1 MFTSIKNFFTA
12 PQYEEDPEKTQD
24 ARTTHRVAVA
34 LLALA
39 VISLPF
45 ISRLGSP
52 EREYALYGTAGGTIL
67 WFLTIILVKR
77 QKNVVAKI
85 IILGVNS
92 FNLLAVT
99 YITGGFTRPT
109 ITTTLFLLAMAS
121 LLFPIR
127 GAVIYGAILLI
138 SSTVLFSLG
147 DVGLV
152 PAPTIP
158 DNELSFYLVFIF
170 TLIATTIIQTISSSN
185 LLRSLTWIRIS
196 EKELKER
203 NLALNELR
211 EQLELRVEER
221 TAELEQQTRQSEKRA
236 SRLEAISEVAN
247 TISSLQEINQLL
259 PYVAKT
265 ISERFDF
272 YHTGIFL
279 LSEDRKYAILQAVSS
294 EGGQQMLA
302 RKHKLRIGQE
312 GIVGFAVSHRRAR
325 IALDVGEDA
334 VFFDNPELP
343 ATRSELALPLIVAG
357 DVIGVLDVQSEEPNA
372 FSNEDIEV
380 LTTLANQVAVAIQ
393 NARLFE
399 QSQKAMQELETTF
412 QRYISSE
419 WQQFS
424 AESKVV
430 GYRARQAGLEPIT
443 DQVSEDDTSSFHNF
457 PLKLRGVTLGK
468 LNIKMDETSGNFSQ
482 EEIGLIQAIADRLV
496 MALESARL
504 LEDSQRTTAKEQVVG
519 EIATKIGASINM
531 RNVLQTAVEELGRAI
546 PGSEVVIQLAGKDGS
561 GGSK

>member
-39 VISLPF
+39 IISLPF

-99 YITGGFTRPT
+99 YITGGFARPT

-127 GAVIYGAILLI
+127 GAVIYGAILLVL
-138 SSTVLFSLG
+138 STVLFSLG

-152 PAPTIP
+152 PEPTIP
-158 DNELSFYLVFIF
+158 GNELSFYLVFIF

-185 LLRSLTWIRIS
+185 LLRSLTWIRTS
-196 EKELKER
+196 EKELRER

-259 PYVAKT
+259 PYVANT

-312 GIVGFAVSHRRAR
+312 GIVGFAVSQRRAR

-424 AESKVV
+424 EESKVV

-443 DQVSEDDTSSFHNF
+443 NQVSEDDTSSFHNF

-561 GGSK
+561 GGSN

>member
-99 YITGGFTRPT
+99 YITGGFARPT

-312 GIVGFAVSHRRAR
+312 GIVGFAVSQRRAR

-546 PGSEVVIQLAGKDGS
+546 PGSEVVIQLEGKNGS
-561 GGSK
+561 GGSN